1 MRHSVTRQPI
11 KIKRSGFSLV
21 ELIMVIG
28 ILLFLIATSA
38 IVVRNV
44 GNKGREK
51 GTMATIVKINGLL
64 NQRIQAY
71 HKVIESSRSQK
82 LLRTRMSSKRGELV
96 TLTGNKKY
104 RVLSDP
110 VVEILVRK
118 DLFRENFPQLP
129 YENTL
134 IDDLI
139 DRTLDGTTAAPVRN
153 SNANLSAE
161 YLYFILTQHDAFGVS
176 PVGEDA
182 FNTSEVG
189 DTDNDGLKEFIDG
202 WGRPLRF
209 YRWPTRLIHPFG
221 STTIRRDIAGVFF
234 SGLPPAPTLNEAD
247 PLKVDP
253 DDPLGRLISENT
265 RTNGLMTPLFSE
277 SVDYRYI
284 TPPPPP
290 TVPGE
295 YAALGRFW
303 MPLIVSAG
311 EDGILGLY
319 EPNDFTNNGVL
330 AQPTSVPADE
340 GIYDNLTNH
349 NQRAGGR

>member
-1 MRHSVTRQPI
+1 MRRSVIHQSVQS
-11 KIKRSGFSLV
+11 KRSGFTIV
-21 ELIMVIG
+21 ELMMVVG

-44 GNKGREK
+44 GNKAREK

-71 HKVIESSRSQK
+71 QKVVDSTRSRK
-82 LLRTRMSSKRGELV
+82 LLQARINSKRGELV
-96 TLTGNKKY
+96 TATGNKKY
-104 RVLSDP
+104 QVLVEP

-118 DLFRENFPQLP
+118 DLFRQNFPQFP
-129 YENTL
+129 GENTDV
-134 IDDLI
+134 DDLI
-139 DRTLDGTTAAPVRN
+139 DGTKHGTPNLD
-153 SNANLSAE
+153 ANLSAE
-161 YLYFILTQHDAFGVS
+161 YLYFVLTQFDAFGVS

-189 DTDNDGLKEFIDG
+189 DTDNDGLKEFIDA

-209 YRWPTRLIHPFG
+209 YRWPTRLIQPFG
-221 STTIRRDIAGVFF
+221 SGIRRDVAGVFF

-247 PLKVDP
+247 PLTVDS
-253 DDPLGRLISENT
+253 DDPLGRLASENT
-265 RTNGLMTPLFSE
+265 RTNGLMAALFNDS
-277 SVDYRYI
+277 
-284 TPPPPP
+284 TNF
-290 TVPGE
+290 VPGE
-295 YAALGRFW
+295 YATRGRYW

-319 EPNDFTNNGVL
+319 EPNDITNNGVL

-340 GIYDNLTNH
+340 GVFDNLTNH

>member
-1 MRHSVTRQPI
+1 
-11 KIKRSGFSLV
+11 
-21 ELIMVIG
+21 MVVG

-44 GNKGREK
+44 GNKAREK

-64 NQRIQAY
+64 NQRILAY
-71 HKVIESSRSQK
+71 QKVVDSSRSQK
-82 LLRTRMSSKRGELV
+82 LIQTRTNRKRGELV
-96 TLTGNKKY
+96 SAMGNKKY
-104 RVLSDP
+104 QILVQP

-118 DLFRENFPQLP
+118 DLFRENFPQLRG
-129 YENTL
+129 ENVL
-134 IDDLI
+134 VEDLI
-139 DRTLDGTTAAPVRN
+139 DGTLNGTTTNPI
-153 SNANLSAE
+153 SNPDADLSAE
-161 YLYFILTQHDAFGVS
+161 FLYFILTQYDSLGIS

-189 DTDNDGLKEFIDG
+189 DTDNDGLKEFIDA

-221 STTIRRDIAGVFF
+221 STIIRRDIAGVFF

-247 PLKVDP
+247 PLTVDP
-253 DDPLGRLISENT
+253 DDPLGRLLSENT
-265 RTNGLMTPLFSE
+265 RTNGLMTPLFSD
-277 SVDYRYI
+277 SVDYRLI
-284 TPPPPP
+284 APSPPAY
-290 TVPGE
+290 PGE
-295 YAALGRFW
+295 YATLGRYW

-340 GIYDNLTNH
+340 GIFDNLTNH